1 MPLPENLTPNVDS
14 TVSRETHDLQYTFVV
29 KDARKF
35 INLIDVIP
43 VTVGDN
49 VILPH
54 LPNLEDT
61 LTKRIVFA
69 FICGRFNTYEVNNYL
84 TALANS
90 AGTAPDASLFFI
102 HYHEGL
108 TVESGGL
115 SFGQSEAPVHI
126 REVQE
131 TFSEITA
138 LDAENFH
145 NLKTIWF
152 GILRAAEAVRLPH
165 LQ

>member
-1 MPLPENLTPNVDS
+1 MPLPENLAPNADS
-14 TVSRETHDLQYTFVV
+14 TESTETPDLQYTFVV

-35 INLIDVIP
+35 INLIHVML

-49 VILPH
+49 VILHH

-69 FICGRFNTYEVNNYL
+69 FICGRFNTYEVNNYVTTL
-84 TALANS
+84 VNPAVTAL
-90 AGTAPDASLFFI
+90 DASLFFNP
-102 HYHEGL
+102 YHEGL

-115 SFGQSEAPVHI
+115 SFGQGEAPVYI

-131 TFSEITA
+131 IFSEKTV
-138 LDAENFH
+138 LDVENFH
-145 NLKTIWF
+145 NLKTTWF
-152 GILRAAEAVRLPH
+152 GMLRAAEAVRLPH